1 MPKGPSPRRLADTE
15 AGAYARSLRVSP
27 RKLNLVARLICGMPV
42 AKALV
47 QLQFSPK
54 AIAKDVRQLLLSAIA
69 NAENNHN
76 LDIDRLVVAEAVVGK
91 GIVMKRFT
99 ARARGRAARIE
110 KPFSNL
116 RIVVREKQEE

>member
-1 MPKGPSPRRLADTE
+1 MSKPATLRRQAPTE
-15 AGAYARSLRVSP
+15 AMAYARSIRVSP
-27 RKLNLVARLICGMPV
+27 RKLNLVGRLIYGMPV

-76 LDIDRLVVAEAVVGK
+76 LDIDRLVVSEVVVGK

-110 KPFSNL
+110 KPFSNM
-116 RIVVREKQEE
+116 RIVVREQQEE